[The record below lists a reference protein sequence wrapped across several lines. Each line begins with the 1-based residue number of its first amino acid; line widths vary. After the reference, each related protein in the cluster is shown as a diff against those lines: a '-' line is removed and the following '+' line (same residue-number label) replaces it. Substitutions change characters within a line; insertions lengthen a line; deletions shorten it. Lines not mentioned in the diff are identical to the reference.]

1 MVERDYIMRLI
12 REMVRAILKLF
23 FNIDSE
29 SPTEELLAG
38 GEEKQLLD
46 ILLAMVDVGDINHAE
61 NQLYEIVSG
70 GDMEKLKMALL
81 FYSYL
86 NDKSDD
92 FLTEHDFSRGEI
104 KSGIKDMVSMY
115 GLDSM
120 ADVFLSDM

>member
-38 GEEKQLLD
+38 EEEKQLLD

-81 FYSYL
+81 FYLYL